1 MSNKTQL
8 LSIVDD
14 EHDIMCLFRD
24 ALSQI
29 GDSNVL
35 GFTDPML
42 ALEHFKVNRSNYTL
56 VLSDFRMPTM
66 NGLELLTKVKAI
78 NPSVKTVLI
87 SAFDID
93 DKLFE
98 ECKCVDKILQKPIT
112 IPELINEVEVLLP
125 NRYDCLTH

>member
-35 GFTDPML
+35 GFTDSML
-42 ALEHFKVNRSNYTL
+42 ALEHFKLNRSNYTL

-66 NGLELLTKVKAI
+66 NGLELLTIVKAI

-87 SAFDID
+87 SAFEVNEED
-93 DKLFE
+93 FE
-98 ECKCVDKILQKPIT
+98 QSNCVDAFLQKPIS
-112 IPELINEVEVLLP
+112 IPDLIDAVETQISTSHLA
-125 NRYDCLTH
+125 

>member
-1 MSNKTQL
+1 MSNKIQL

-35 GFTDPML
+35 GFTDSML
-42 ALEHFKVNRSNYTL
+42 ALEHFKLNRSNYTL

-87 SAFDID
+87 SAFEVNEED
-93 DKLFE
+93 FE
-98 ECKCVDKILQKPIT
+98 QNNCVDAFLQKPIS
-112 IPELINEVEVLLP
+112 IPDLIDAVETQISTSHLA
-125 NRYDCLTH
+125 